1 MVKIKRKVALEPK
14 EFLIHL
20 LKKEETEV
28 ELDGYTFNYNEEHYS
43 FDPEIKANEVI
54 SYDPYSSTFTVEVE
68 EEVTKKTKLPKF
80 LVVFLNMS
88 ISNYIER
95 PSIGENQSI
104 KEILQENKNCSLIT
118 IAIHLIN
125 DDGTHTL
132 IWKDGELVGDEQ
144 WLTEKKQLKL
154 KRHSK

>member
-1 MVKIKRKVALEPK
+1 MVKIKRKVEMTLPELIEWAWKNGVK
-14 EFLIHL
+14 EKAFYSNVDGGSVYFDMLQ
-20 LKKEETEV
+20 TVSV
-28 ELDGYTFNYNEEHYS
+28 EHSIGKDETFNV
-43 FDPEIKANEVI
+43 EI
-54 SYDPYSSTFTVEVE
+54 E
-68 EEVTKKTKLPKF
+68 EEITEETKLPKF

-95 PSIGENQSI
+95 PLIGEDQSI

-132 IWKDGELVGDEQ
+132 VWKDGELVGVMSNGDI
-144 WLTEKKQLKL
+144 K
-154 KRHSK
+154 S